1 MRITALVENIASR
14 PDCEPAHGLSLWVET
29 GCQRLLMDAGPSD
42 VLLRNAKALG
52 IDVSKADMLVL
63 SHGHYDHAGG
73 MLPFAAL
80 APDTPIYLRRTATEA
95 YFSGS
100 SEEGSLH
107 FIGIDPAVRQL
118 PQLYRVDGTLEI
130 GEGLWLF
137 GDITGRKAWPEANRK
152 LSRKIGERYV
162 QDSFDHEQCLVIR
175 EKGLS
180 VLLSGCAHN
189 GVLNILDRFF
199 ELWHVYP
206 DVVISGFHMKK
217 SLPHT
222 PDEEETIRTTARA
235 LCAYPCRFYTCH
247 CTGLPAYGL
256 MKEIMGDQLS
266 YLRCGDVLKL

>member
-137 GDITGRKAWPEANRK
+137 GDITSRKAWPEANRK

-256 MKEIMGDQLS
+256 MKEIMGNQLS